1 MNAKRNDHETVT
13 LHPLE
18 WAEMGSLILSI
29 GSSLMVLVTDQ
40 AIKFAIPILSFSLLL
55 NFVNRRRMAELIL
68 QHTVTTQAQVQH
80 ILTEM
85 TQTRQP
91 VVDLT
96 PIRRQL
102 AGLYHQDQQL
112 QRSLD
117 HVVQQVLDIPSSDR
131 LAQLDIGLSRLSEAV
146 SALNHQMEPAIAT
159 ETSVDT
165 SDLVEQL
172 VQRHLA
178 QITPMLSP
186 TEPIT
191 LEQINQLQ
199 NSVQEL
205 NTKVDQAVAMFSY
218 EVAGIPALIETAL
231 QTQYGTVPCDPN
243 LDPPSGLDVRATDH
257 LPQLPHQSF
266 DPS

>member
-1 MNAKRNDHETVT
+1 
-13 LHPLE
+13 
-18 WAEMGSLILSI
+18 MGSLILSI
-29 GSSLMVLVTDQ
+29 GSSLTVLATDQ
-40 AIKFAIPILSFSLLL
+40 AIKFAIPVLSFSLLL

-85 TQTRQP
+85 PQTRQP

-96 PIRRQL
+96 PIRHQL
-102 AGLYHQDQQL
+102 AGLHHQDEQL
-112 QRSLD
+112 RRSLD
-117 HVVQQVLDIPSSDR
+117 HVVQQVLDSPSSDR

-146 SALNHQMEPAIAT
+146 TDLNRRMEPAITPA
-159 ETSVDT
+159 TSVDV
-165 SDLVEQL
+165 SDRVEQL

-178 QITPMLSP
+178 ITPTLSS
-186 TEPIT
+186 TEPLT

-199 NSVQEL
+199 HSVQEL

-231 QTQYGTVPCDPN
+231 QTQYGAGWCDPN
-243 LDPPSGLDVRATDH
+243 LDSPPALDVRVSDH
-257 LPQLPHQSF
+257 APQLPHQSF
-266 DPS
+266 DPSSS